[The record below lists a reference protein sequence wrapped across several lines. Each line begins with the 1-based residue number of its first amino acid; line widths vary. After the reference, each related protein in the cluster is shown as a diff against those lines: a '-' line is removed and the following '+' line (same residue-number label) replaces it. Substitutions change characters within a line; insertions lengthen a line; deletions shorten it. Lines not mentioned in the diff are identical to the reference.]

1 MERLGYSKT
10 MDGEGSKEQTT
21 NAKPLSEWGKERR
34 ELLKQGVKLGIGGAI
49 AALFG
54 WHVLGPKM
62 QEARAASQNQSN
74 QTNPEPEPQI
84 PDPQEQLRKRQLQ
97 DELNEQ
103 VVKQGGQPEFGPSAG
118 KGR

>member
-34 ELLKQGVKLGIGGAI
+34 ELLKQGAKLGIGGAI

-54 WHVLGPKM
+54 WHILGPKM
-62 QEARAASQNQSN
+62 QEARAHIEQSN
-74 QTNPEPEPQI
+74 QSPPEPKTE
-84 PDPQEQLRKRQLQ
+84 DPQEQLRKRQLQ
-97 DELNEQ
+97 DGLNEQ